1 MGSPPRRETKLAELT
16 HLRDALLEE
25 MRSLDPDGISYRDR
39 AKLFVAYSARI
50 RALKDAAAERA
61 FLRAFGRNRH
71 GEYL

>member
-1 MGSPPRRETKLAELT
+1 MRTRPESKLAELT
-16 HLRDALLEE
+16 RLRDALLEE
-25 MRSLDPDGISYRDR
+25 MRTLDPDGIPYRDR